1 MSHNKSMKDLT
12 TTTVRPTVANLRA
25 GDVVRAGYVR
35 GQRDMTDDNRFI
47 GFKVGE
53 QYFSKLQ
60 DLKEFFGVRN
70 LRELEF
76 EADRLQQFGSVI
88 AEFQNVSDNDAYF
101 RGAYLWEGSF
111 RVGSSADKL
120 TLKAA

>member
-1 MSHNKSMKDLT
+1 MNQIT
-12 TTTVRPTVANLRA
+12 TTPVRPTVANLRA
-25 GDVVRAGYVR
+25 GNVVRAGYVR

-101 RGAYLWEGSF
+101 WGAYLWEGSF

-120 TLKAA
+120 VLRVA